1 MSWLY
6 HKKQKL
12 AEDSLAGATLIAAL
26 RLFIK
31 EMGLSKA
38 ALPAGFHANSHI
50 DLTTKMPLTS
60 PYCYR
65 VDAH

>member
-1 MSWLY
+1 MAMLQY
-6 HKKQKL
+6 TGIGQ
-12 AEDSLAGATLIAAL
+12 DSLAGATLMAAL
-26 RLFIK
+26 RLVVK

-60 PYCYR
+60 PCCSR